1 MKKKILLVLG
11 LMLASVLV
19 FSACTN
25 GGGGA
30 GEPENGDNGNG
41 NGNGGEE
48 MVFQIFSDNAFPP
61 FHMLDV
67 ATGEFTGFDVDL
79 IEAIAADQGFRI
91 ERHHVGFAAAMGA
104 LEAGQADGMIAGM
117 SITEERRERFDFSD
131 GYFIAGQILVVPA
144 GSPVETFADLA
155 GETVAVKI
163 GTVGAQFGEQMAEQ
177 YGFSL
182 IYFEDS
188 PTMYEAVMM
197 GTAAAAIEDRPVIEF
212 AIYTANLA
220 LETRGDTLNPRYY
233 GFAVR
238 RGEFP
243 ELIAM
248 FNQGLANL
256 RASGYYYEILARYG
270 LAVPTPRNG

>member
-1 MKKKILLVLG
+1 MKRKPTALLILVLS
-11 LMLASVLV
+11 LVLILG
-19 FSACTN
+19 ACAAP
-25 GGGGA
+25 GGSGG
-30 GEPENGDNGNG
+30 DDD
-41 NGNGGEE
+41 
-48 MVFQIFSDNAFPP
+48 VVYQIFSDNAFPP
-61 FHMLDV
+61 FHMLDP

-117 SITEERRERFDFSD
+117 SITEARRENFDFSN
-131 GYFIAGQILVVPA
+131 GYFVAGQILVVPT
-144 GSPVETFADLA
+144 GSPILGFADLT

-163 GTVGAQFGEQMAEQ
+163 GTVGATFGEEMAAQ
-177 YGFSL
+177 YGFDL

-188 PTMYEAVMM
+188 PTMYEAVLM

-212 AIYTANLA
+212 AIYTADLA

-243 ELIAM
+243 ELIEM
-248 FNQGLANL
+248 FDQGLANL
-256 RASGYYYEILARYG
+256 RASGYFDEILARYG
-270 LAVPTPRNG
+270 LTLAVMPS